1 MTQLASKSIDLPHN
15 LSHTWLA
22 GIKDDWTG
30 RKKSSD
36 SFLITY
42 SKYWSS
48 ILPSFLPNWISIWWR
63 LSSLEDSEMESVS
76 RQVKHCKHHLILFIS
91 PDVKCIALLPFIINS
106 SVWWLFSVI
115 VSWCSII
122 RVIYSHC
129 DNVAAQLYFWDWLS
143 MMSIKFYS
151 QFDCRCNLYSLNHGD

>member
-1 MTQLASKSIDLPHN
+1 MTQLASKSIGLPHN
-15 LSHTWLA
+15 LSLTWLT
-22 GIKDDWTG
+22 GIKDDRTG

-48 ILPSFLPNWISIWWR
+48 ILPSFLPNGISIWWR
-63 LSSLEDSEMESVS
+63 LSSLEDNEMESVS
-76 RQVKHCKHHLILFIS
+76 QQVKHFKHHLFLLIL
-91 PDVKCIALLPFIINS
+91 PDVKCIALLLFIINS

-122 RVIYSHC
+122 CVIYSHC

-143 MMSIKFYS
+143 IKFHS
-151 QFDCRCNLYSLNHGD
+151 KFDCRCNLYSLNHGD